1 MPGGIRHA
9 ALSGGCNVST
19 LKNVGASV
27 HQRLKNASKESGR
40 SFNDLVQYYAL
51 EGWLYRLSQSR
62 HQNLFI
68 LKGALMLVAW
78 RAPILRATRDIDLL
92 ARTSNDLEA
101 IKSTVSEICL
111 IEVEEDGVV
120 FDPASVTT
128 IRIAEDA
135 DYEGV
140 RTTFTGR
147 LATTRFSMQIDMG
160 FSDVVTP
167 GPVEINYPAILD
179 YPAPVLRAYNRET
192 AIAEKFEAMISLGR
206 LNSRMKDFFDVW
218 MLAKTSD
225 FHGNELSA
233 AVFATFHK
241 RGTEF
246 AAAPQVFEGDFA
258 LDPSKQSQW
267 AGFLKR
273 MRPSEAPLAF
283 PDTLAAIRMFL
294 EPINLS
300 LHSGVAFDRTWR
312 HPGPWA

>member
-1 MPGGIRHA
+1 MSA
-9 ALSGGCNVST
+9 

-51 EGWLYRLSQSR
+51 ERWLYRLSQSR

-78 RAPILRATRDIDLL
+78 HAPILRVTRDIDLL

-101 IKSTVSEICL
+101 IKSTVSEICQT
-111 IEVEEDGVV
+111 EVEEDGVV
-120 FDPASVTT
+120 FDPESVTT

-140 RTTFTGR
+140 RAAFTGR
-147 LATTRFSMQIDMG
+147 LATTRLAMQIDMG

-225 FHGNELSA
+225 FHGADLSA
-233 AVFATFHK
+233 AVLATFRR

-258 LDPSKQSQW
+258 LDSSKQSQW

-273 MRPSEAPLAF
+273 MRPSEAPPAF
-283 PDTLAAIRMFL
+283 PDTLASIRMFL
-294 EPINLS
+294 EPIHLS
-300 LHSGVAFDRTWR
+300 LRSEVAFDRIWK

>member
-1 MPGGIRHA
+1 MSAP
-9 ALSGGCNVST
+9 
-19 LKNVGASV
+19 KNVGASV

-51 EGWLYRLSQSR
+51 ERWLYRLSQSR

-78 RAPILRATRDIDLL
+78 RAPVLRATRDIDLL

-101 IKSTVSEICL
+101 IKSTVSEICQT
-111 IEVEEDGVV
+111 EVEEDGVV
-120 FDPASVTT
+120 FDLESVTT

-140 RTTFTGR
+140 RATFTGR
-147 LATTRFSMQIDMG
+147 LATIRLAMQIDMG

-167 GPVEINYPAILD
+167 GPVEISYPAILD

-218 MLAKTSD
+218 MLAQTSD
-225 FHGNELSA
+225 FHGAALSA
-233 AVFATFHK
+233 AILATFRK

-246 AAAPQVFEGDFA
+246 PATPQVFEEGFA
-258 LDPSKQSQW
+258 FDPSKQSQW

-273 MRPSEAPLAF
+273 MRPSEAPAAF
-283 PDTLAAIRMFL
+283 PETLASIRLFL
-294 EPINLS
+294 EPIHLS
-300 LHSGVAFDRTWR
+300 LRSGAAFDKTWKR
-312 HPGPWA
+312 LGPWT